1 MEAHLVEVMKP
12 GHGNAECV
20 GCPQPR
26 LPAAHFESGLTSAL
40 TEFPLGLIPANI
52 KGKPVSMPK
61 ASVAVSILRRGPVA
75 LDSSEMPHHWHK
87 APSGKLAGS
96 PHSSQT
102 PSIS

>member
-52 KGKPVSMPK
+52 
-61 ASVAVSILRRGPVA
+61 
-75 LDSSEMPHHWHK
+75 
-87 APSGKLAGS
+87 
-96 PHSSQT
+96 
-102 PSIS
+102 